1 MPKEKELASSEHDWV
16 LASLE
21 HDQLSQA
28 KKHHIPRRRLRG
40 TALFIVWALRAYL
53 VFMIVV
59 VIYQISTG
67 AR

>member
-1 MPKEKELASSEHDWV
+1 MVKETNPVSTEHDWV

-28 KKHHIPRRRLRG
+28 KKQHIPRRRLTG
-40 TALFIVWALRAYL
+40 AALFIVWALRAYL

-59 VIYQISTG
+59 VIYQIAT
-67 AR
+67 